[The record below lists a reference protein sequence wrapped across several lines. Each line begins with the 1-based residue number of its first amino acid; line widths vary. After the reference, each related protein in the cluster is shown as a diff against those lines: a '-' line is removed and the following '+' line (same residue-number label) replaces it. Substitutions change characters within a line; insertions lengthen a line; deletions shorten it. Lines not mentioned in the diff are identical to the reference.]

1 MNTNDSKTVSFENE
15 MNASKLCKSLL
26 DETLREGAQKLL
38 TAAIENEVDEYIQT
52 HRNEVDQDG
61 NRLVVRNGRH
71 RKRDIQTGVGAVE
84 LEQPRVNDK
93 RPGKSFNSS
102 ILPKYM
108 RRSPSLDATISAL
121 YLKGVST
128 SGMVEA
134 LEPILGEKALGLSSS
149 NVTRLMESW
158 RAERKAWDERDL
170 SCKHY
175 VYVWADGIYF
185 NVRLSDDRPC
195 VLVLMGALEDGTK
208 ELIAICDGE
217 RESKLSWKSL
227 LLDVKDRGL
236 TTAPQLAIAD
246 GALGFW
252 AAIEEVFP
260 STKQQRCWVHKT
272 ANVLDKL
279 PKKLQPKAK
288 ESIHEIYMAATQ
300 EDALKAYDRFTHL
313 YSAKYEKA
321 CQCLEKDKD
330 ALMGFY
336 SFPAEHWKHIRTT
349 NPIESTFATLRHRQ
363 RLTKG
368 NGNRESTLA
377 MVYKLT
383 TEAQKHW
390 RKISASQLLDKVVK
404 GVFFVDGVETN
415 QKVA

>member
-1 MNTNDSKTVSFENE
+1 MNTNDSKIVSFEDE

-38 TAAIENEVDEYIQT
+38 KEAIENEVEQYIQA
-52 HRNEVDQDG
+52 HKNAVDDKG
-61 NRLVVRNGRH
+61 NRLVVRNGHH
-71 RKRDIQTGVGAVE
+71 RKRGIQTGVGTVE
-84 LEQPRVNDK
+84 VEQPRVHDK
-93 RPGKSFNSS
+93 RPDNSFTSS

-108 RRSPSLDATISAL
+108 RRCPSLDATVAAL

-128 SGMVEA
+128 NSMVEA

-158 RAERKAWDERDL
+158 RAERKAWDQRDM
-170 SCKHY
+170 SGKHY
-175 VYVWADGIYF
+175 VYVWADGVYF

-227 LLDVKDRGL
+227 LLDLKDRGL
-236 TTAPQLAIAD
+236 TTAPKLAIAD

-260 STKQQRCWVHKT
+260 SAKQQRCWVHKT

-288 ESIHEIYMAATQ
+288 ESIHEIYLAPTK
-300 EDALKAYDRFTHL
+300 EDALKAYDRFHHI

-321 CQCLEKDKD
+321 CQCLEKDKNV
-330 ALMGFY
+330 LMCFY
-336 SFPAEHWKHIRTT
+336 DFPAEHWKHIRTT

-383 TEAQKHW
+383 VEAERHW
-390 RKISASQLLDKVVK
+390 RKISAPQLLDKVVK
-404 GVFFVDGVETN
+404 DICFIDGVEAN
-415 QKVA
+415 QKIA

>member
-1 MNTNDSKTVSFENE
+1 MNTNDSETASFADE

-26 DETLREGAQKLL
+26 DKTLQEGAQKLL
-38 TAAIENEVDEYIQT
+38 KSAIENEVEEYIQA
-52 HRNEVDQDG
+52 HRDELDG
-61 NRLVVRNGRH
+61 DGKRLVVRNGH
-71 RKRDIQTGVGAVE
+71 HSKRDIQTGIGAVE
-84 LEQPRVNDK
+84 IEQPRIRDK
-93 RPGKSFNSS
+93 RPGKGFDSS

-108 RRSPSLDATISAL
+108 RRCPSLDATIAAL

-170 SCKHY
+170 SGKHY

-195 VLVLMGALEDGTK
+195 VLVLMGALEDGSK
-208 ELIAICDGE
+208 EMIAICDGE

-227 LLDVKDRGL
+227 LLDVTDRGL
-236 TTAPQLAIAD
+236 TTAPKLAIAE

-260 STKQQRCWVHKT
+260 STQQQRCWVHKT

-288 ESIHEIYMAATQ
+288 ESISSNLLGSY
-300 EDALKAYDRFTHL
+300 
-313 YSAKYEKA
+313 
-321 CQCLEKDKD
+321 
-330 ALMGFY
+330 
-336 SFPAEHWKHIRTT
+336 
-349 NPIESTFATLRHRQ
+349 Q
-363 RLTKG
+363 RG
-368 NGNRESTLA
+368 C
-377 MVYKLT
+377 
-383 TEAQKHW
+383 
-390 RKISASQLLDKVVK
+390 
-404 GVFFVDGVETN
+404 F
-415 QKVA
+415 

>member
-1 MNTNDSKTVSFENE
+1 MNTNDSKTVSFKDE

-38 TAAIENEVDEYIQT
+38 KAAIENEVEQYIQL
-52 HRNEVDQDG
+52 HRNAVDG
-61 NRLVVRNGRH
+61 EGKRLVVRNGHH
-71 RKRDIQTGVGAVE
+71 RKRDIQTGVGTIEVK
-84 LEQPRVNDK
+84 QPRIRDK
-93 RPGKSFNSS
+93 RSGESFTSS
-102 ILPKYM
+102 LLPKYM
-108 RRSPSLDATISAL
+108 RRCPSLDATVAAL

-128 SGMVEA
+128 NAMVEA

-158 RAERKAWDERDL
+158 RSERKAWDQRDL
-170 SCKHY
+170 SGKQY
-175 VYVWADGIYF
+175 VYVWADGVYF

-236 TTAPQLAIAD
+236 TRAPKLAIAD

-260 STKQQRCWVHKT
+260 STQQGRCWVHKT

-288 ESIHEIYMAATQ
+288 ESIHEIYLAATK
-300 EDALKAYDRFTHL
+300 EDAFKAYERFTHI
-313 YSAKYEKA
+313 YGAKYEKA

-330 ALMGFY
+330 ALTCFY
-336 SFPAEHWKHIRTT
+336 DFPAEHWKHIRTT
-349 NPIESTFATLRHRQ
+349 NPIESTFATIRHRQ

-390 RKISASQLLDKVVK
+390 RKISASGLLDKVVQ
-404 GVFFVDGVETN
+404 GVCFVDGVEAE